1 MTRDAPDEDE
11 DEHMAGQDVC
21 NGHASGL
28 SHVQAQALQDM
39 ALHDA
44 VDDDE
49 YEQETTYVVV
59 DLGPEF
65 KSEDI
70 SNAAKRYGGLS
81 IIGLDQPAPFVR
93 VGNLYFQGKLDRAL
107 GTDLIFEATYDD
119 DDEEYRASAS
129 SPTHDKNVAKA
140 TDEDD
145 DDADS
150 DDNQQTPPKRAPL
163 QPTLK
168 AVGTSITRLVC
179 TRVSIEK
186 KGKIKAVAAACS
198 PSGGKDVGIC

>member
-93 VGNLYFQGKLDRAL
+93 VGNLYFQ
-107 GTDLIFEATYDD
+107 
-119 DDEEYRASAS
+119 
-129 SPTHDKNVAKA
+129 AKA